1 MDSPR
6 RSSPTLSE
14 QLCSVPDAPGVYLW
28 KDADD
33 EVLYV
38 GKAKSLRKR
47 MRQYTSGHDEREKIP
62 LMMEQVTS
70 FDYVVTETEV
80 DSLILEANLIK
91 QSRPPYNVD
100 YRDDKSFPFIA
111 LTLDDPFPAIKY
123 TREKHRPGTRYFGPY
138 TDARAARETLDIV
151 RRIVPICRATCPE
164 WKRVNAKGGAPLERA
179 CFDYHV
185 GLGPG
190 PCVGAITPEEYAEH
204 VARVAEFLSGKS
216 SEMEQDL
223 ERQMREAA
231 ADLDFETAAR
241 FRNRL
246 DAIKAIRQ
254 RQTVVSSRPLDMD
267 VIGICRE
274 ETIAGVHVLAVR
286 GGRVIRVNELVLDK
300 GLDVGLS
307 ELVEGFLLRYYSDA
321 SEVPREIVLRELPQG
336 AESLAEWL
344 STLRGSKTRLLTPQR
359 GEKRELLGLA
369 ERNAKHTLMRFK
381 VRTRYDEGRL
391 NAALLQLESAL
402 ALPAPPLR
410 IECYDISTLHGRHS
424 VGSMVVFTNGRPDP
438 KAYRRFRVRHDSGEA
453 NDVAM
458 MGEVLR
464 RRFSAARADDAR
476 FAQRPGLVI
485 VDGGKPQL
493 GSAVAVLDEAGV
505 SDIPVVGI
513 AKREE
518 ELWVT
523 WGDEPVLLPSGS
535 PSLYLVKRIRDE
547 AHRFAIEYHRHLRG
561 KAMTASVL
569 DEIPGVGPKRKKAIL
584 KAFGSVKRLRTASA
598 EEIAEVPG
606 VPLDVAEEIVAV
618 LSQANGAGRED
629 EPPAEAVPPIS

>member
-1 MDSPR
+1 MEPDQTK
-6 RSSPTLSE
+6 PTLSE

-28 KDADD
+28 KDAAG

-62 LMMEQVTS
+62 LMMEQVAS
-70 FDYVVTETEV
+70 YDYVVTETEV

-91 QSRPPYNVD
+91 QYRPPYNVD
-100 YRDDKSFPFIA
+100 YRDDKSYPFIA
-111 LTLDDPFPAIKY
+111 LTLGDPYPAIKY
-123 TREKHRPGTRYFGPY
+123 TREKPRPGTRYFGPY
-138 TDARAARETLDIV
+138 TDARAARETIDIV

-164 WKRVNAKGGAPLERA
+164 WKRVNAKGGEPLGRA
-179 CFDYHV
+179 CFDHHV

-190 PCVGAITPEEYAEH
+190 PCIGAITPEDYADC
-204 VARVAEFLSGKS
+204 VTRVAGFLSGKS
-216 SEMEQDL
+216 VEMERDL
-223 ERQMREAA
+223 ERRMQEAA
-231 ADLDFETAAR
+231 ADLDFEAAAR
-241 FRNRL
+241 YRNRL
-246 DAIKAIRQ
+246 EAVNAIRQ

-286 GGRVIRVNELVLDK
+286 KGRVLRVNELVLDK
-300 GLDVGLS
+300 GLDVPAS
-307 ELVEGFLLRYYSDA
+307 ELIEGFLLRYYTDA
-321 SEVPREIVLRELPQG
+321 AEVPREVVLRELPEG
-336 AESLAEWL
+336 AELLAEWL
-344 STLRGSKTRLLTPQR
+344 SSRRGSKTVLLAPQR

-369 ERNAKHTLMRFK
+369 ERNAQHTLMRFK

-402 ALPAPPLR
+402 SLPTPPLR
-410 IECYDISTLHGRHS
+410 IECYDISTLHGRYS
-424 VGSMVVFTNGRPDP
+424 VGSMVVFTNGRPDS

-458 MGEVLR
+458 MSEVLC
-464 RRFSAARADDAR
+464 RRFAPEKADDTR
-476 FAQRPGLVI
+476 FASRPGLVI

-493 GSAVAVLDEAGV
+493 SAAVAALAQLGV
-505 SDIPVVGI
+505 TDIPVVGI

-523 WGDEPVLLPSGS
+523 WSDEPVILPSGS
-535 PSLYLVKRIRDE
+535 PSLYLVKRVRDE

-569 DEIPGVGPKRKKAIL
+569 DEIPGVGPKRKKLIL
-584 KAFGSVKRLRTASA
+584 RTFGSVKRLREASA
-598 EEIAEVPG
+598 EQIAAIPG
-606 VPLDVAEEIVAV
+606 VPLEVAEEIVAV
-618 LSQANGAGRED
+618 LRQEQGRA
-629 EPPAEAVPPIS
+629 PAEQPTD